1 MKKEIIVTLT
11 RVFKKEVEI
20 TIPTELVKGMTDEEI
35 QVFLSEE
42 YDYPTEE
49 DYFDSAE
56 LEHILHREDDL
67 ADADTDRFD
76 IYENGRNT
84 YGGHL

>member
-35 QVFLSEE
+35 QYYLQDEHD
-42 YDYPTEE
+42 YDYIEE
-49 DYFDSAE
+49 QFEHAE
-56 LEHILHREDDL
+56 SIDIPHDEAIYV
-67 ADADTDRFD
+67 DTDRFD
-76 IYENGRNT
+76 IYEDGKQT